1 MARTPNYGFEKRRKE
16 QERKDKK
23 AEKARRRAEDK
34 ENGLGDMISAADLE
48 ALGLPPRPVDD
59 AVPPSES
66 GA

>member
-23 AEKARRRAEDK
+23 AEKAKRRAEEK

-48 ALGLPPRPVDD
+48 ALGL
-59 AVPPSES
+59 VPPPAE
-66 GA
+66 GDAPGDPTP